1 MPKKGTIVLV
11 PFPFTDLSGA
21 KVRPALVISNITM
34 GEDVIVVFIS
44 SKKEAKI
51 RKSDVAVSSSEMNG
65 LKIRSVIKCGKIATL
80 ERKIILGKLGTI
92 ELSVMKEVDKKL
104 KLVLGL

>member
-1 MPKKGTIVLV
+1 
-11 PFPFTDLSGA
+11 
-21 KVRPALVISNITM
+21 
-34 GEDVIVVFIS
+34 
-44 SKKEAKI
+44 
-51 RKSDVAVSSSEMNG
+51 MNC